1 VRLVSTE
8 SAREGHR
15 RSLVAGTLASVWGVL
30 WAGCFAVSSGH
41 WGVLAA
47 AGFLLVPWCIIGG
60 VLSTPIQAARLI
72 EMPRWVGLGLL
83 FSTTGAW
90 LGTYWVSRLMLTSS
104 FDLLHE
110 IAALFATAVAVL
122 ALWPWG
128 LFMFGKGAFG
138 QPLGRLSGWLLLAF
152 ATWMAWVASTA
163 IAPIVGFGLVAVLM
177 AVASGGL
184 ASVGLRCLLPDQGL
198 TGRAST
204 GLVALSL
211 VAVLGG
217 LAAFQGSASIRE
229 DARAASSFTHR
240 MIVGLSA
247 LLDGD
252 GDGVAAGLGFT
263 DCDDLDP
270 GVFPGA
276 TETAGNG
283 RDDNCGG
290 GDGDPAATHALW
302 APTGA
307 RGGAPTSSSFPTKTW
322 NIVLITLDAVRAD
335 HLSLYGYKRP
345 TSPSL
350 SNLGKLSLV
359 FDAAW
364 SASNFTSLSLF
375 SLFTGLY
382 PSRYLDGDNILARP
396 GMTLT
401 EQLRAH
407 GYRTEAIVDLH
418 PSLPHVYAGFER
430 VDDSLG
436 VRAAKAVRNRSTG
449 STANELTELAAAT
462 AKRLGTQDTP
472 FFLWV
477 HYSEPHAA
485 YLPHPQFDFGP
496 SDLDRYD
503 GEIAFADHAVGR
515 LLARL
520 HSDGRLTDTLVV
532 VTSDHGEAF
541 GEHGVE
547 THGQSLFEEEL
558 HVPLIIYLPNDAG
571 RGFASKR
578 IPWPMDLTDVT
589 PTLLHAVGATPRF
602 PMHGESLLGPALDD
616 HPLKTPE
623 AFAET
628 RLPYARLQAL
638 RQGPTKTIINHLT
651 GTAWQ
656 TDLRTDPNEHA
667 PNVTGDE
674 AANPLRS
681 FVDLH
686 LARVPSP

>member
-1 VRLVSTE
+1 
-8 SAREGHR
+8 
-15 RSLVAGTLASVWGVL
+15 
-30 WAGCFAVSSGH
+30 
-41 WGVLAA
+41 
-47 AGFLLVPWCIIGG
+47 
-60 VLSTPIQAARLI
+60 
-72 EMPRWVGLGLL
+72 MPRWVGLGVLL
-83 FSTTGAW
+83 TATGAW
-90 LGTYWVSRLMLTSS
+90 AGTYWASHLMLTSS

-110 IAALFATAVAVL
+110 IAALFATAVTALV
-122 ALWPWG
+122 LWPWG
-128 LFMFGKGAFG
+128 LAILNKGVAA
-138 QPLGRLSGWLLLAF
+138 QPLGRASGVLFLAI
-152 ATWMAWVASTA
+152 ATLVAWVASTA
-163 IAPIVGFGLVAVLM
+163 IAPIVGFGLLASAM

-184 ASVGLRCLLPDQGL
+184 GAIGMRCLLAERGL
-198 TGRAST
+198 SSRTAT
-204 GLVALSL
+204 GLVALSI

-217 LAAFQGSASIRE
+217 LAGFQSSAAIRD

-240 MIVGLSA
+240 MMVGLSS

-252 GDGVAAGLGFT
+252 GDGVASGLGFT
-263 DCDDLDP
+263 DCDDVDP
-270 GVFPGA
+270 SVFPGA

-290 GDGDPAATHALW
+290 GDGDPSATLALW
-302 APTGA
+302 AGTGA
-307 RGGAPTSSSFPTKTW
+307 RSGTPSPSSFPTKKW
-322 NIVLITLDAVRAD
+322 NVVVITLDAVRAD
-335 HLSLYGYKRP
+335 HLSLYGYERA

-350 SNLGKLSLV
+350 DNLGKLSVV

-382 PSRYLDGDNILARP
+382 PSRYLDGEQILARP

-407 GYRTEAIVDLH
+407 GYRTEAVVDLH
-418 PSLPHVYAGFER
+418 PKLPHVFAGFDR

-449 STANELTELAAAT
+449 STANELTELAGAT
-462 AKRLGTQDTP
+462 AHRLATMDTP

-485 YLPHPQFDFGP
+485 YLPHPQFEFGP
-496 SDLDRYD
+496 DEVDRYD

-515 LLARL
+515 LLAQM
-520 HSDGRLTDTLVV
+520 HNEGRLKDTLIV

-547 THGQSLFEEEL
+547 THGQSLYEEEL
-558 HVPLIIYLPNDAG
+558 RVPLLIYLPSETG
-571 RGFASKR
+571 RGFATKR
-578 IPWPMDLTDVT
+578 ISWPLDLTDIT
-589 PTLLHAVGATPRF
+589 PTLLHAVGATARF
-602 PMHGESLLGPALDD
+602 PMHGESLLGPALDG
-616 HPLKTPE
+616 HPLKTPQ

-638 RQGPTKTIINHLT
+638 REGATKTVINHLT
-651 GTAWQ
+651 GTTWQ
-656 TDLRTDPNEHA
+656 TDLSADPHERAPVSTDHKA
-667 PNVTGDE
+667 GDR
-674 AANPLRS
+674 LRA

-686 LARVPSP
+686 LARVPSPSR